1 MPSNSLG
8 KGFGETLQL
17 LLRYTL
23 IGGLIGG
30 VFLAI
35 QAVIENFTLFSTG
48 IAVVDAIVQNG
59 LVLLVAILMVFGVIE
74 VLVPKAK
81 GFLGL

>member
-1 MPSNSLG
+1 MSDNSVG
-8 KGFGETLQL
+8 KGVGETFQL
-17 LLRYTL
+17 LLRYTI

-35 QAVIENFTLFSTG
+35 ESVIENFTALSTG
-48 IAVVDAIVQNG
+48 IPVVDAIVQNG

-81 GFLGL
+81 DYLGF

>member
-1 MPSNSLG
+1 MASSVG
-8 KGFGETLQL
+8 QGFGQTFQL

-23 IGGLIGG
+23 IGGLIGA
-30 VFLAI
+30 VFVAI
-35 QAVIENFTLFSTG
+35 TSVVENFTAFSTG
-48 IAVVDAIVQNG
+48 ITVVDAIVQNG

-81 GFLGL
+81 GWLGL

>member
-1 MPSNSLG
+1 MSSNTLG
-8 KGFGETLQL
+8 KGIGETFQL
-17 LLRYTL
+17 LLRYTI

-35 QAVIENFTLFSTG
+35 TSVIENFTALETG
-48 IAVVDAIVQNG
+48 ITVVDSIVQNG

-74 VLVPKAK
+74 VLVPRAK
-81 GFLGL
+81 GLLGF

>member
-1 MPSNSLG
+1 MASNSVG
-8 KGFGETLQL
+8 HSVGQTFQL
-17 LLRYTL
+17 LFRYTL
-23 IGGLIGG
+23 IGGLIGA

-35 QAVIENFTLFSTG
+35 QSVIENFTALETG
-48 IAVVDAIVQNG
+48 IVVVDAIIQNG

-81 GFLGL
+81 QFLGF

>member
-1 MPSNSLG
+1 MPSNSVG
-8 KGFGETLQL
+8 KGIGETFQL
-17 LLRYTL
+17 LLRYTI

-35 QAVIENFTLFSTG
+35 ESVIENFTALNTG
-48 IAVVDAIVQNG
+48 IAVVDSIVQNG

-81 GFLGL
+81 NYLGF